1 MACCVGCVQLCS
13 RSGDGTI
20 HQQHA
25 IKLPEN
31 AGPIFKS
38 SNFQISMTTK
48 KNTAANNKVEIVTQN
63 ITLRSNDRSKK
74 DVGTWRR
81 GLISAESVVNPNRT
95 ALYNV
100 YEDVMLDGHLT
111 GVINKRIDSVLNKR
125 LLFTAGGTPVAEMK
139 RIVNSKVFRDIISEI
154 MLAKMWGISGMEFLP
169 GDRLA
174 FRRIP
179 RKHIKPKWGIITME
193 QHATEGIPYEG
204 LENIWVVGDADD
216 LGLLL
221 KCGFYALLKKG
232 TITDWAEYIEIF
244 GSPIITMTYDAG
256 DRQTELKLDEVLDN
270 IGNSTRIKVPR
281 QAGLDVKDGKAS
293 NGDGSL
299 QLEFVNA
306 MNRELSTIILGNTE
320 TTTSSDSSGYAQSQ
334 IHAMQQ
340 LEITKSDMVD
350 VLDTLNST
358 HFFNILRSYG
368 LPMDGGMFEYDKEI
382 DINYL
387 EARVAVDKQLKD
399 IGLPMGKK
407 YFYDTYAI
415 PVPTA
420 GDTIGEG

>member
-1 MACCVGCVQLCS
+1 
-13 RSGDGTI
+13 
-20 HQQHA
+20 
-25 IKLPEN
+25 
-31 AGPIFKS
+31 
-38 SNFQISMTTK
+38 
-48 KNTAANNKVEIVTQN
+48 
-63 ITLRSNDRSKK
+63 
-74 DVGTWRR
+74 
-81 GLISAESVVNPNRT
+81 
-95 ALYNV
+95 
-100 YEDVMLDGHLT
+100 
-111 GVINKRIDSVLNKR
+111 
-125 LLFTAGGTPVAEMK
+125 
-139 RIVNSKVFRDIISEI
+139 
-154 MLAKMWGISGMEFLP
+154 
-169 GDRLA
+169 
-174 FRRIP
+174 
-179 RKHIKPKWGIITME
+179 ME

-368 LPMDGGMFEYDKEI
+368 LPVDGGMFEYDKEI

-420 GDTIGEG
+420 GDAISEG